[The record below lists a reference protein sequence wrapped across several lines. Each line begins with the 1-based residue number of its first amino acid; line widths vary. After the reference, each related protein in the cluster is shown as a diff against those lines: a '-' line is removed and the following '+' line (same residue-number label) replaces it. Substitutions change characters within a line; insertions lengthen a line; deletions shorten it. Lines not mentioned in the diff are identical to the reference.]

1 MKYHVP
7 SEKHTS
13 DEWHRCYKLTL
24 ILLNTLRNPI
34 IYKPGDKL
42 GSIIYSI
49 EIL

>member
-7 SEKHTS
+7 SEKRTS

-24 ILLNTLRNPI
+24 ILLNPLRNPI